1 MTPKLLCSS
10 ATLLTSLALLSGA
23 SLATAYQV
31 SFSSADPALKCGSS
45 ITPTVTF
52 SGLPAG
58 TKSVALI
65 FWDRSASGLQGRWAI
80 RNLPASDT
88 VLQSVSKG
96 TLTVGGGT
104 VSANQVGETGF
115 TAPCAKGRHDLYIDL
130 YALNTAKLEVKSDIA
145 LRPLYNTIHK
155 FKIQEAKAHVV
166 LTVK

>member
-1 MTPKLLCSS
+1 MTFKLLLSS
-10 ATLLTSLALLSGA
+10 AVLMSGA
-23 SLATAYQV
+23 SLAAAYQV
-31 SFSSADPALKCGSS
+31 SLSSADPALKCGSS
-45 ITPTVTF
+45 ITPTVSF

-65 FWDRSASGLQGRWAI
+65 FWDRSSSGLQGRWAI
-80 RNLPASDT
+80 RNLPASAT
-88 VLQSVSKG
+88 VLQSVSSG
-96 TLTVGGGT
+96 ALTVGGGT
-104 VSANQVGETGF
+104 VSANQVGKTGF

-166 LTVK
+166 LQVK